1 MTEQAFSQKIRRE
14 NAWRWA
20 TAVIGTALCVL
31 LTYGHLCIAVDH
43 GLLENDA
50 RPYLFFVQA
59 LIIVLAAGVSWAM
72 RDAQRHDLYIEVRRH
87 SLPQLRR
94 FRGEIDDEI
103 QRLEAERGEGGKNGR
118 RRKRTPIPE
127 RATEVEP

>member
-14 NAWRWA
+14 NAWRWT
-20 TAVIGTALCVL
+20 TAVIATGLCVL

-43 GLLENDA
+43 GLLDNGA

-72 RDAQRHDLYIEVRRH
+72 RDAQRQDLYVEVRRN
-87 SLPQLRR
+87 SITQLRR
-94 FRGEIDDEI
+94 FRGELDDEI
-103 QRLEAERGEGGKNGR
+103 HRLEAERSEGAKNGR
-118 RRKRTPIPE
+118 RRKRTPIKE
-127 RATEVEP
+127 YATEVEP

>member
-1 MTEQAFSQKIRRE
+1 
-14 NAWRWA
+14 
-20 TAVIGTALCVL
+20 
-31 LTYGHLCIAVDH
+31 VDH

-72 RDAQRHDLYIEVRRH
+72 RDAQRHDLYVEVRRH
-87 SLPQLRR
+87 SLPQIRR